1 MGDGMLKYFSALVLV
16 AVVIFGIRHPG
27 WLGLSRFSAPDFKVW
42 IETAHIGPMQRTPYY
57 ILDVQ
62 SREEKPITV
71 QSVVMNDDPKCVNR
85 DGSLFHTGTDAKLG
99 QVLQFPLG
107 EDWYACKPVKVLIS
121 TDRGDSIYT
130 FD

>member
-1 MGDGMLKYFSALVLV
+1 MLKYFSVLVLV
-16 AVVIFGIRHPG
+16 AVVILGIQHPG
-27 WLGLSRFSAPDFKVW
+27 WLGLSRFSGPDFKVW

-71 QSVVMNDDPKCVNR
+71 KSVVMNDDPKCVNR
-85 DGSLFHTGTDAKLG
+85 DGSLFRTGTDAKLG

-121 TDRGDSIYT
+121 TDRGDSVYD